1 MQVRWG
7 GVFAVVTAALYPTV
21 LPHRAAI
28 FRQEVP
34 GELFQGFGTSIGGAA
49 PARALYMAAVEVT
62 KNYSAAYAAQL
73 GVVWTPVEV
82 VTQRL
87 MMQWAPQRGPSA
99 AKYRSG
105 VDAFRKILM
114 EDGPRGVYRRFG
126 FSLFK
131 YAPFSGV
138 WWGTYSLLYRCISPS
153 LESHCQEWK
162 PDAPAAGYNQAAAS
176 ATVKG
181 AMSVLVTMPLD
192 TIKTRMLV
200 AEGGRKP
207 AGSFFIALRSLA
219 KEGGGWAAGYRGLGP
234 RWVSTSL
241 SGAGMA
247 TTYETLKRHS
257 AEPVTLDPPP

>member
-1 MQVRWG
+1 M
-7 GVFAVVTAALYPTV
+7 
-21 LPHRAAI
+21 
-28 FRQEVP
+28 
-34 GELFQGFGTSIGGAA
+34 A
-49 PARALYMAAVEVT
+49 PVEVA
-62 KNYSAAYAAQL
+62 KNYSTAYAAQL

-138 WWGTYSLLYRCISPS
+138 WWGTYSLLYRCISPRV
-153 LESHCQEWK
+153 EARRPRRRRK
-162 PDAPAAGYNQAAAS
+162 PGGHPYQHWRRRGWLVQAAS
-176 ATVKG
+176 ATVEG

-192 TIKTRMLV
+192 TIKTGMLV

-207 AGSFFIALRSLA
+207 AGT
-219 KEGGGWAAGYRGLGP
+219 AGYRGLGP

-241 SGAGMA
+241 SGAAMA